1 MKDGRI
7 SAAEF
12 DDLIEEITLDANGKD
27 EQLWAFRQAFEDDI
41 AVPCEASV
49 IGQPVRIAKFDYDG
63 NDRRGLTATCRSADG
78 TKHIVAASEVLMPL
92 ETQGGL
98 YLAAY
103 RQWMGLSPVS
113 SGARTVASKKTI
125 SATAAALNSAFEVA
139 VLSIEK
145 KGAYCRRLDG
155 GQRLI
160 FSGSRV
166 RELVPGDI
174 AVIRSTK
181 TWMYGG
187 LRVEGVIESTRF
199 DVKALKLVPL
209 QLQEC
214 GLWKPEEHF
223 WGDLGQPVEDW
234 ARPIIARGPRPAF
247 EMEQVLPGTDIDD
260 PFSDPIIESLDRLA
274 SGDAAGARQ
283 MLMDLCAA
291 DLRCLDAYAHLG
303 NMVFDTRPSVAVR
316 YYEAGVRIGE
326 LSLPKSFDGL
336 LPWGR
341 IDNRPFLRCMSGYG
355 LCLWRMGSV
364 AKARGIFERMLWL
377 NPSDNQGVR
386 ILLAD
391 IRAGRRWRPDD

>member
-1 MKDGRI
+1 M
-7 SAAEF
+7 EL
-12 DDLIEEITLDANGKD
+12 DDLIEEITVDANGED

-41 AVPCEASV
+41 AVPCEARV
-49 IGQPVRIAKFDYDG
+49 IGQPVRITKFDYDG

-78 TKHIVAASEVLMPL
+78 TKHIVTASEVLMPL

-113 SGARTVASKKTI
+113 SGARAVSPKKII
-125 SATAAALNSAFEVA
+125 SATAAAPASAFEVA

-145 KGAYCRRLDG
+145 KGARCRRLDR

-160 FSGSRV
+160 FSGSGV
-166 RELVPGDI
+166 RKLVPGAI
-174 AVIRSTK
+174 ALIRSIK
-181 TWMYGG
+181 SWRYGG
-187 LRVEGVIESTRF
+187 SPRVEGVIESTRF

-209 QLQEC
+209 QLKEC

-223 WGDLGQPVEDW
+223 WGDLDQPVEDW

-260 PFSDPIIESLDRLA
+260 PFSDPIIESIDRRA
-274 SGDAAGARQ
+274 GGDATGARQ

-316 YYEAGVRIGE
+316 YYEAGLRIGE
-326 LSLPKSFDGL
+326 LSLAESFDGL
-336 LPWGR
+336 LPWGW

-386 ILLAD
+386 FLLAD